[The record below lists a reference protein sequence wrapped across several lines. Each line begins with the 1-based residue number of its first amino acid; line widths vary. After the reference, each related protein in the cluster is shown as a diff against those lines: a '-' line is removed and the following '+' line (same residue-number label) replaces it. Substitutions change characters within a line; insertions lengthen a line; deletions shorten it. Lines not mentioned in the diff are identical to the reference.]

1 MIQAYKARLNY
12 LQSIKYPRN
21 GGPESHLQVHPLQ
34 SMVAAYLMDVKE
46 PQADAFVSKSSTEQ
60 LRPVVT
66 EGARQGQNGKFAA
79 GKIIRVLRA

>member
-1 MIQAYKARLNY
+1 MIHAYKTSLNY
-12 LQSIKYPRN
+12 LQSIKYPRS
-21 GGPESHLQVHPLQ
+21 GWPESRPLVHSLR

-46 PQADAFVSKSSTEQ
+46 PKADTFVSKSSAEQ

-66 EGARQGQNGKFAA
+66 EGTRQGQNGKFAA